1 MVKHLKKV
9 NPYVIASLAP
19 WLVFE
24 IKQERNSGPKNH
36 SIIEIKMEVAKD
48 SNTTF
53 FTPLLIR
60 SYLFAP

>member
-24 IKQERNSGPKNH
+24 IKQERKSGPKNH

-53 FTPLLIR
+53 LHR
-60 SYLFAP
+60 S

>member
-53 FTPLLIR
+53 LHR
-60 SYLFAP
+60 S

>member
-24 IKQERNSGPKNH
+24 IKQERKNGPKNH